1 MLLDIQYNDIIVIAK
16 KTKKNKIIFQ
26 NFQGLYFLN
35 ITHFIVHAFFFLIA
49 INTFLDI
56 LDTNV
61 FYFAKI
67 AACQKFEYIYM
78 LVMRNWKLFL
88 LP

>member
-1 MLLDIQYNDIIVIAK
+1 MLLDIQYNGIIVIAK

-49 INTFLDI
+49 INTFLNI
-56 LDTNV
+56 LDTNLL
-61 FYFAKI
+61 YFEKNSSLPKI
-67 AACQKFEYIYM
+67 RRRIDLGYK
-78 LVMRNWKLFL
+78 N
-88 LP
+88 